1 MYLKTLLMVLSFSLA
16 ASAETWYYNPTAYS
30 DNDVKTPFGTQVS
43 VWTNASGV
51 AAKQSADIKGSV
63 LVVPDGVQLN
73 ISGNMTCPA
82 AEMHLGEND
91 PTTPAIF
98 HHSSGTISGIN
109 MKWHNGIIKSQTYR
123 GGDANIQPWTIT
135 VDGTEDGMK
144 HLWCYYKKLNT
155 DHPSNY
161 NIPWG
166 VSGTFIGDEKQVVMF
181 KLIDGTCTSDP
192 STIQQFPLTGDNTS
206 WLGQFSVSDC
216 AKFALGHENAAGNP
230 DVSREDAILLGSHAR
245 FAVGIGVTPN
255 SARGIKITGEDVRFL
270 ACTFPAGLKDC
281 TDYTLNMPI
290 CGTSG
295 FLKVGPGRVV
305 LGGKYTA
312 GAISVEEGTLE
323 ILASAEIPQK
333 TAITVKSGATLIL
346 HHSAANSTTYNLEVT
361 QEEGAN
367 VKRIA
372 DTVEIEFDADAA
384 TATPVELFDDF
395 LAVADDV
402 RFSLSQPIPLPQ
414 HEPAQIKIMTYKG
427 EKTLTPEMFADL
439 TGKTFGLPKT
449 SVTVAAEDGVQSV
462 NLNMRPVVV
471 SVADITHAAN
481 MNINGSAETWS
492 DKKVPHEGA
501 DYVLTNKYSSYQG
514 KANVK
519 FEGDSLTLSCS
530 EYNSEAADN
539 LLLLTSE
546 GPVTVYPPYT
556 LIQGYSGSR
565 NHNIRGKLFIHGEYD
580 DETAFTFQS
589 TYNDPNRILSGS
601 TRGSA
606 CLCADVSGAGTL
618 KMTARRHTALSGL
631 TGDNSAYKGR
641 ITMTGHNDDNLSF
654 GMRVRVNNANNF
666 GGELD
671 EFKFDALTLSR
682 YAFLYP
688 LNDVAVPD
696 NMNRGWYVNNAGV
709 ECQGGITFSCDWP
722 LRINGKFCKIGA
734 GTLRLGG
741 PVSYGADGTGASGTM
756 EVREGRLALLSDAS
770 AAGLSVVFSNNTS
783 FAVGCG
789 LATGLTVAPSVLTD
803 DGSAGK
809 VALAFDEDSIPEDAG
824 DSISAVVAT
833 LPAEN
838 ADIREMFNLSGRV
851 SRYVSFS
858 LEKKTVEIDSI
869 PCDVYELK
877 GSIKGLTIC
886 IR

>member
-1 MYLKTLLMVLSFSLA
+1 M
-16 ASAETWYYNPTAYS
+16 
-30 DNDVKTPFGTQVS
+30 
-43 VWTNASGV
+43 
-51 AAKQSADIKGSV
+51 
-63 LVVPDGVQLN
+63 
-73 ISGNMTCPA
+73 
-82 AEMHLGEND
+82 
-91 PTTPAIF
+91 
-98 HHSSGTISGIN
+98 
-109 MKWHNGIIKSQTYR
+109 
-123 GGDANIQPWTIT
+123 
-135 VDGTEDGMK
+135 
-144 HLWCYYKKLNT
+144 
-155 DHPSNY
+155 
-161 NIPWG
+161 
-166 VSGTFIGDEKQVVMF
+166 
-181 KLIDGTCTSDP
+181 
-192 STIQQFPLTGDNTS
+192 
-206 WLGQFSVSDC
+206 
-216 AKFALGHENAAGNP
+216 
-230 DVSREDAILLGSHAR
+230 
-245 FAVGIGVTPN
+245 
-255 SARGIKITGEDVRFL
+255 
-270 ACTFPAGLKDC
+270 
-281 TDYTLNMPI
+281 
-290 CGTSG
+290 
-295 FLKVGPGRVV
+295 
-305 LGGKYTA
+305 
-312 GAISVEEGTLE
+312 
-323 ILASAEIPQK
+323 
-333 TAITVKSGATLIL
+333 
-346 HHSAANSTTYNLEVT
+346 T

-372 DTVEIEFDADAA
+372 DTVEIEFDADAV
-384 TATPVELFDDF
+384 TATPVELSDDF
-395 LAVADDV
+395 LAVADVV

-414 HEPAQIKIMTYKG
+414 HEPAPIKIMTYKG

-439 TGKTFGLPKT
+439 TGKTFGRPKT

-462 NLNMRPVVV
+462 YLNMRPVVV
-471 SVADITHAAN
+471 SVADITYAPN

-501 DYVLTNKYSSYQG
+501 DYVLTNKYSSYHG

-530 EYNSEAADN
+530 EYDSAAADN

-556 LIQGYSGSR
+556 LIQGHSGSR

-618 KMTARRHTALSGL
+618 KMTARRRTALSGL
-631 TGDNSAYKGR
+631 TGNNSAYKGR
-641 ITMTGHNDDNLSF
+641 ITMTGHNDDNLSS
-654 GMRVRVNNANNF
+654 GMRVRVNHANNF

-770 AAGLSVVFSNNTS
+770 AAGLSVVFSNGTT

-789 LATGLTVAPSVLTD
+789 LGTGLTVAPSVLTD

-824 DSISAVVAT
+824 NSISAVVAT
-833 LPAEN
+833 LPAGN

-869 PCDVYELK
+869 SCDVYELK

>member
-16 ASAETWYYNPTAYS
+16 ASAETWYYNPTAIDKVS
-30 DNDVKTPFGTQVS
+30 HPFSTHVN

-51 AAKQSADIKGSV
+51 AAKELAKDSI

-73 ISGNMTCPA
+73 ISGKMTCPA

-91 PTTPAIF
+91 PTSPAIF

-109 MKWHNGIIKSQTYR
+109 MKWHNGIIRSQ
-123 GGDANIQPWTIT
+123 AWNSSNIQPWTIT

-144 HLWCYYKKLNT
+144 HLWCYNKKQNSST
-155 DHPSNY
+155 Y
-161 NIPWG
+161 NMSWG

-181 KLIDGTCTSDP
+181 KLIDGACASDP
-192 STIQQFPLTGDNTS
+192 SSIQQFPLTGGNTS

-216 AKFALGHENAAGNP
+216 AKFVLGHENAAGNP

-270 ACTFPAGLKDC
+270 ACTFPKGLTDC

-312 GAISVEEGTLE
+312 GDISVEEGTLE
-323 ILASAEIPQK
+323 ILASVEIPQE

-361 QEEGAN
+361 QEEGAF
-367 VKRIA
+367 VKRVIH
-372 DTVEIEFDADAA
+372 TVEVKFDADTL
-384 TATPVELFDDF
+384 TATQIELTDDF
-395 LAVADDV
+395 LGVADGV
-402 RFSLSQPIPLPQ
+402 KFSLSQPIPLPQ
-414 HEPAQIKIMTYKG
+414 HEPAPIKVMTYKG

-462 NLNMRPVVV
+462 YLNMRPVVV
-471 SVADITHAAN
+471 SVADITYAAD

-501 DYVLTNKYSSYQG
+501 DYVLTNKYSSYHG

-519 FEGDSLTLSCS
+519 FKGDSLTLSCS
-530 EYNSEAADN
+530 IYDSAAADN

-556 LIQGYSGSR
+556 LIQGHSGSR
-565 NHNIRGKLFIHGEYD
+565 NHDIRGKLFIHGEYD

-589 TYNDPNRILSGS
+589 TYNDPNRILSGA

-618 KMTARRHTALSGL
+618 EMTARRHTALSGL

-641 ITMTGHNDDNLSF
+641 ITMTGRTDDNLSS
-654 GMRVRVNNANNF
+654 GMRVRVNGADNF

-709 ECQGGITFSCDWP
+709 ECQGEITFSCDWP
-722 LRINGKFCKIGA
+722 LRIDGKFCKIGA

>member
-30 DNDVKTPFGTQVS
+30 NNDVSTPFSKHVN

-51 AAKQSADIKGSV
+51 AATETDIKDSV

-98 HHSSGTISGIN
+98 NHSSGTISGIN

-123 GGDANIQPWTIT
+123 GDDANSQPWTIT

-144 HLWCYYKKLNT
+144 HLWCYNKTQKQNPN
-155 DHPSNY
+155 HPSYY

-181 KLIDGTCTSDP
+181 KLINGTCTSDP

-216 AKFALGHENAAGNP
+216 AKFALGHENAAGSPNNP
-230 DVSREDAILLGSHAR
+230 REDAILLGSHAR

-255 SARGIKITGEDVRFL
+255 SARGMKITGEDVRFL

-290 CGTSG
+290 CGTHG
-295 FLKVGPGRVV
+295 FLKTGSGRVV

-312 GAISVEEGTLE
+312 GAISIEEGTLE
-323 ILASAEIPQK
+323 ILASATISQNTK
-333 TAITVKSGATLIL
+333 ITVKSGATLIL
-346 HHSAANSTTYNLEVT
+346 HHSAANSTTYNLDVT

-384 TATPVELFDDF
+384 TATPVELSDDF
-395 LAVADDV
+395 LAVADVV

-414 HEPAQIKIMTYKG
+414 HESASIKIMTYKG
-427 EKTLTPEMFADL
+427 DKTLAPEIFADA

-449 SVTVAAEDGVQSV
+449 SVAIVAEDGEQSV
-462 NLNMRPVVV
+462 YLDMRPVVV
-471 SVADITHAAN
+471 SVADIPSEKGV
-481 MNINGSAETWS
+481 NINGKNETWS
-492 DKKVPHEGA
+492 DGNKPHEGA
-501 DYVLTNKYSSYQG
+501 DYVFTNRYVSFEGS
-514 KANVK
+514 ANSA
-519 FEGDSLTLSCS
+519 FLGDSLVLSS
-530 EYNSEAADN
+530 NAYESKASVNRLELSNGGFVDIF
-539 LLLLTSE
+539 
-546 GPVTVYPPYT
+546 PPENFV
-556 LIQGYSGSR
+556 LSHSGSR
-565 NHNIRGKLFIHGEYD
+565 NHNINGKIRINGNYG
-580 DETAFTFQS
+580 DEEAFVFKTK
-589 TYNDPNRILSGS
+589 YNDPNRFDSGNL
-601 TRGSA
+601 GSA
-606 CLCADVSGAGTL
+606 NLAARLSGAGTL
-618 KMTARRHTALSGL
+618 AMKADHTKGLSGL

-641 ITMTGHNDDNLSF
+641 ITMTGNSDETITTVL
-654 GMRVRVNNANNF
+654 RIRVNNANNF
-666 GGELD
+666 GGRLD
-671 EFKFDALTLSR
+671 EFKFDALTQSR
-682 YAFLYP
+682 FAFLYP
-688 LNDVAVPD
+688 LNDVSVLD
-696 NMNRGWYVNNAGV
+696 DMNRGWYVNNAGV

-770 AAGLSVVFSNNTS
+770 AAGLSVVFSNGTT

-789 LATGLTVAPSVLTD
+789 LKTGLTAVPSVLTD

-838 ADIREMFNLSGRV
+838 ADIRDLFTLSGRV
-851 SRYVSFS
+851 SRYASFS
-858 LEKKTVEIDSI
+858 IEKKTAEIDSVSY
-869 PCDVYELK
+869 DVYELK

>member
-1 MYLKTLLMVLSFSLA
+1 MYLKTLLMVLSASLA
-16 ASAETWYYNPTAYS
+16 ASAETWYYNPKAYDKVS
-30 DNDVKTPFGTQVS
+30 EPFTDQVS

-51 AAKQSADIKGSV
+51 AATGTDIKDSV

-91 PTTPAIF
+91 PTSPAIF

-109 MKWHNGIIKSQTYR
+109 MKWHNGIIRSQ
-123 GGDANIQPWTIT
+123 AWNSSNIQPWTIT

-144 HLWCYYKKLNT
+144 HLWCYNKKQNSST
-155 DHPSNY
+155 Y
-161 NIPWG
+161 NMSWG

-181 KLIDGTCTSDP
+181 KLIDGACASDP
-192 STIQQFPLTGDNTS
+192 SSIQQFPLTGGNTS

-216 AKFALGHENAAGNP
+216 AKFVLGHENAAGSPDNP
-230 DVSREDAILLGSHAR
+230 REDAILLGSYAR

-312 GAISVEEGTLE
+312 GDISVEEGTLE
-323 ILASAEIPQK
+323 ILASVEIPQE

-361 QEEGAN
+361 QEEGAF
-367 VKRIA
+367 VKRVIH
-372 DTVEIEFDADAA
+372 TVEVKFDADTL
-384 TATPVELFDDF
+384 TATQIELTDDF
-395 LAVADDV
+395 LGVADGV
-402 RFSLSQPIPLPQ
+402 KFSLSQPIPLPQ
-414 HEPAQIKIMTYKG
+414 HEPAPIKVMTYKG

-462 NLNMRPVVV
+462 YLNMRPVVV
-471 SVADITHAAN
+471 SVADITYAPN

-501 DYVLTNKYSSYQG
+501 DYVLTNKYSSYHG

-530 EYNSEAADN
+530 KYDSAAAEN

-556 LIQGYSGSR
+556 LIQGHSGSR
-565 NHNIRGKLFIHGEYD
+565 NHDIRGKLFIHGEYD

-618 KMTARRHTALSGL
+618 EMTARRHTALSGL

-641 ITMTGHNDDNLSF
+641 ITMTGRTDDNLSS
-654 GMRVRVNNANNF
+654 GMRVRVNGADNF

-696 NMNRGWYVNNAGV
+696 NMNRGWYVNNVGV